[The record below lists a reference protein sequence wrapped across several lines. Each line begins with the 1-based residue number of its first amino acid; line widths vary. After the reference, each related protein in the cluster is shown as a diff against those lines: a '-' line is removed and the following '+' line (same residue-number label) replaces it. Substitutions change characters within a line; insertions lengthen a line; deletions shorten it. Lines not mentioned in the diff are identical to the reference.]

1 MLGSEKI
8 KGEEKSD
15 CPKSN
20 SRSPRV
26 LRTVNVSAR
35 KTRREKINSQ
45 GGAIVKTVEE
55 LLRKGVSRRKFLAG
69 VGAGVGT
76 ATLTLATGC
85 GGDDHHQSS
94 NPPPPPPNPSIT
106 DADILNF
113 ALNLEYL
120 EAEFYLRAVTG
131 AGLSDMD
138 AGSGA
143 GAVTGGT
150 KVAFKTPSLQQF
162 AQEIANDEQEHVKFL
177 RKALG
182 SAAVS
187 RPEIDLMTSFDA
199 AAKAAG
205 IGDSFNPFADENSFL
220 VGAFVFED
228 VGVTAYHGAS
238 TLLSDSGNLAAAAG
252 ILGAEA
258 YHAGE
263 IRTLIT
269 QIGTPYLTYC
279 NQISTLRA
287 NVGGGNETMLSA
299 SSIVAADSD
308 AISYD
313 RTTDQVLH
321 IVYLSG
327 AGVVK
332 SGGFFPKGLN
342 GTITATAS

>member
-1 MLGSEKI
+1 M
-8 KGEEKSD
+8 
-15 CPKSN
+15 
-20 SRSPRV
+20 
-26 LRTVNVSAR
+26 
-35 KTRREKINSQ
+35 
-45 GGAIVKTVEE
+45 KTVEE

-85 GGDDHHQSS
+85 GGSDNQKTT
-94 NPPPPPPNPSIT
+94 NPPPPPPPTIT

-131 AGLSDMD
+131 AGLSDAD

-143 GAVTGGT
+143 GTVTGGSQ
-150 KVAFKTPSLQQF
+150 VAFKTPSLQQF
-162 AQEIANDEQEHVKFL
+162 AQEIANDEQAHVQFL

-182 SAAVS
+182 SGAVS
-187 RPEIDLMTSFDA
+187 RPQIDLMASFNA

-238 TLLSDSGNLAAAAG
+238 TLLSSSSNLAAAG
-252 ILGAEA
+252 ILGTEA

-263 IRTLIT
+263 IRTLIA
-269 QIGTPYLTYC
+269 QLGAPYVTYA

-287 NVGGGNETMLSA
+287 TVGGGNETMLSA
-299 SSIVAADSD
+299 SSIVAADSNS
-308 AISYD
+308 ISYD

-327 AGVVK
+327 SGVVK